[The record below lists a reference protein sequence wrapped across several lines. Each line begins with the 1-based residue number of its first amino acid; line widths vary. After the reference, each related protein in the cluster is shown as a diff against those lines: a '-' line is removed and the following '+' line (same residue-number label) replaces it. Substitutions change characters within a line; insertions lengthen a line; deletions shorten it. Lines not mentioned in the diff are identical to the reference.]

1 MKSINYKLFNLA
13 FVCTVLMNVGSVT
26 QSSAQVVLY
35 MEVMGEEKPIKYYEG
50 QFLSFKSAEYP
61 DEWQDIKID
70 RIMDEEKFVLYDG
83 GMLNMTDIIE
93 VRRTRGWANTIG
105 YMLQTFGV
113 AWFGFGGIAHFTT
126 SNFSF
131 GVDTQA
137 IGTTAIASGWIIRK
151 FLKYKKYKIGRRNR
165 LKILD
170 LSWPEPIGS
179 VSGG

>member
-1 MKSINYKLFNLA
+1 MKIINYKLFNFA
-13 FVCTVLMNVGSVT
+13 FVCTILMCICFVT

-35 MEVMGEEKPIKYYEG
+35 MDMMGEEKPIKYYEG
-50 QFLSFKSAEYP
+50 QMLSFKSVKSP

-70 RIMDEEKFVLYDG
+70 RIIDDEKLVLYNG
-83 GMLNMTDIIE
+83 GMMKMTDIIE
-93 VRRTRGWANTIG
+93 VRRTRGWANTMG

-113 AWFGFGGIAHFTT
+113 AWLGFGGIAHFTT

-131 GVDTQA
+131 GVDTLA
-137 IGTTAIASGWIIRK
+137 IGATAITSGWIIRK

-170 LSWPEPIGS
+170 LSWPDPVGA
-179 VSGG
+179 VSSG

>member
-13 FVCTVLMNVGSVT
+13 FVCTMLMYMGPVT

-35 MEVMGEEKPIKYYEG
+35 MEMMSEEKPIKYYEG
-50 QFLSFKSAEYP
+50 QMLSFKSADYP
-61 DEWQDIKID
+61 DEWQTIKID
-70 RIMDEEKFVLYDG
+70 RLIDDEKLVLYDG
-83 GMLNMTDIIE
+83 GIMKLSDIIE
-93 VRRTRGWANTIG
+93 VRRTRGWANTMG

-131 GVDTQA
+131 GVDTLA
-137 IGTTAIASGWIIRK
+137 IGATAIASGWIIRK
-151 FLKYKKYKIGRRNR
+151 FLKHKKYKVGRRNR

-170 LSWPEPIGS
+170 LSWPEPTGS
-179 VSGG
+179 RSSG